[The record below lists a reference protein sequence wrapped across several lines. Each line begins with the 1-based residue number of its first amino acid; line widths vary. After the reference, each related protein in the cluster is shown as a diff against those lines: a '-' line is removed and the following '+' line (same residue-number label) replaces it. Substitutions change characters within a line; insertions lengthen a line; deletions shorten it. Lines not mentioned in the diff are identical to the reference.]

1 MKMRLIIATKNKSK
15 MKEIKNILSNISFE
29 IVSLNDLSE
38 EFEIDEDGN
47 TFYENAKKKAL
58 TVSQVYS
65 DDYVVGE
72 DSGLCVQHLQG
83 APGIY
88 SKRYSGKDATDFKN
102 NLKLLNQ
109 LKEVPSENRAA
120 KFICSL
126 VLAKKSKEIAR
137 FQSELKG
144 LIHNKLEG
152 ANGFGYDPLFFLPK
166 FNKTTAQLKSK
177 QKNEIS
183 HRFKAF
189 MKLKEFLK
197 NCNH

>member
-1 MKMRLIIATKNKSK
+1 MRLIVATKNKSK
-15 MKEIKNILSNISFE
+15 MKEIRNILSGISFE
-29 IVSLNDLSE
+29 IVSLDDLSE
-38 EFEIDEDGN
+38 EFKIDENGK

-58 TVSQVYS
+58 TVSQIYR

-72 DSGLCVQHLQG
+72 DSGLCVQYLQG

-88 SKRYSGKDATDFKN
+88 SKRYSGRDATDLKN

-109 LKEVPSENRAA
+109 LKGISPENRIA

-126 VLAKKSKEIAR
+126 VLAKKGKEIAQ
-137 FQSELKG
+137 FQCELKG

-166 FNKTTAQLKSK
+166 FNKTTAQLKPK

-183 HRFKAF
+183 HRFRAF
-189 MKLKEFLK
+189 AKLNKFLK
-197 NCNH
+197 YCNH

>member
-1 MKMRLIIATKNKSK
+1 MRLIVATKNKSK
-15 MKEIKNILSNISFE
+15 MKEIRNILSGISFE
-29 IVSLNDLSE
+29 IVSLDDLSE
-38 EFEIDEDGN
+38 EFEIDENGK

-58 TVSQVYS
+58 TVSQIYR

-72 DSGLCVQHLQG
+72 DSGLCVQYLQG

-88 SKRYSGKDATDFKN
+88 SKRYSGKDATDLKN

-109 LKEVPSENRAA
+109 LEEVSSENRIA

-126 VLAKKSKEIAR
+126 VLAKKGKEIAQ
-137 FQSELKG
+137 FQSELNG
-144 LIHNKLEG
+144 LIHDKLEG

-166 FNKTTAQLKSK
+166 FNKTTAQLKPK

-183 HRFKAF
+183 HRFRAF
-189 MKLKEFLK
+189 VKLKQFLK
-197 NCNH
+197 KCNY